1 MLQVTDPDIAYAE
14 QILFGRTGVFD
25 AERITFIKELN
36 TCDLQAVPGSGKTT
50 VLLAKLLI
58 LERYLPLDSKRGI
71 LVISHTNAAVDEI
84 RSKIAAHCPKLFSSP
99 NFVGTIQ
106 SFVDRFLAIPYYI
119 RLLKKKPYRID
130 DEIYAEKA
138 FQFSQVFLS
147 GFTRVEQNNAK
158 AYLNNNRNAST
169 IRLSPA
175 TTDDLLTNKYMGTA
189 LAVKKPRS
197 TPTTDWNATEKARV
211 SEWLMLFKLRLVGD
225 GYLCFDDAYWLA
237 TNYIVEFPRI
247 IPILQQRFAFV
258 FVDEMQDMDQ
268 HQYDLLETVF
278 TGVAATVSVFQ
289 RIGDKNQAIFS
300 DHVGAAEVW
309 VDRTVVHQL
318 NGSHRLTPLNAVIV
332 EKLAFSPIGVMG
344 HKKKDDGSAI
354 NILPHLLIYNDSNIT
369 GVVPKFA
376 SLIEQYHDSGDI
388 PPDSK
393 HPYKAV
399 CWNTQDEE
407 AKIRIRN
414 FYPSF
419 RKEHRKPKVNYDSL
433 ESHLYLFDAGSN
445 AMGTEMKNLSNALLR
460 VLRLE
465 EITDATGHSY
475 TKTSLNLFLQ
485 ENHHTFFETLR
496 LKFYIWSRDILRNR
510 QSATLTDIKLF
521 VPQVLAIFGKTQ
533 NHSTFFID
541 EDYTHTPPAATAV
554 IVNPNMHQANGFQVE
569 VTTVHA
575 SKGQTHTATLYLE
588 SYYQRTIAATPG
600 NYESERLS
608 GFMTGAVRP
617 SPIHDYVKQS
627 LKMAYVGFSRPTHF
641 LCFAVHEDRYNAKL
655 TGLSGSEWKVVR
667 V

>member
-1 MLQVTDPDIAYAE
+1 MPLVTDPDIAYAE
-14 QILFGRTGVFD
+14 QVLFGRVGVFD

-58 LERYLPLDSKRGI
+58 LERYLPLESKHGI

-84 RSKIAAHCPKLFSSP
+84 RSKIAVHCPKLFSSP

-130 DEIYAEKA
+130 DEIYNEKA
-138 FQFSQVFLS
+138 SQFSNVFLT
-147 GFTRVEQNNAK
+147 GFSSPEQNNAK
-158 AYLNNNRNAST
+158 AYLNNNRNAAT

-175 TTDDLLTNKYMGTA
+175 SPDDLLTAKYMGTA
-189 LAVKKPRS
+189 LSVKKPRS
-197 TPTTDWNATEKARV
+197 TPAKDWNAAEKARV
-211 SEWLMLFKLRLVGD
+211 LEWLMLFKLRLVSD

-237 TNYIVEFPRI
+237 SNYITEFPRI
-247 IPILQQRFAFV
+247 IDILQQRFAYV

-268 HQYDLLETVF
+268 NQYDLLETLF
-278 TGVAATVSVFQ
+278 TGAATAPVFQ

-300 DHVGAAEVW
+300 DNLGAAEVW
-309 VDRTVVHQL
+309 VNRPIVHEL

-332 EKLAFSPIGVMG
+332 EKLAFSPIGVVG
-344 HKKKDDGSAI
+344 HKKNDDGSVI
-354 NILPHLLIYNDSNIT
+354 NILPHLLVYNDSNIT

-376 SLIEQYHDSGDI
+376 SLIEQYHLSGEI
-388 PPDSK
+388 PLNSK

-407 AKIRIRN
+407 AKTRIRN
-414 FYPSF
+414 FYPSY
-419 RKEHRKPKVNYDSL
+419 RKEHRKPKVNYDSF
-433 ESHLYLFDAGSN
+433 ESYLYLYNTESKS
-445 AMGTEMKNLSNALLR
+445 MGTVMKNLLNALLR
-460 VLRLE
+460 ILRLE

-475 TKTSLNLFLQ
+475 TKTSLNQFLQ
-485 ENHHTFFETLR
+485 ENHGAFFETWRSKL
-496 LKFYIWSRDILRNR
+496 YTWSRDVLQNN
-510 QSATLTDIKLF
+510 QAATLSDVKLF
-521 VPQVLAIFGKTQ
+521 IAQLLTVFGKTQ
-533 NHSTFFID
+533 NHSTPFID
-541 EDYTHTPPAATAV
+541 EAYTHTPPAAAAV

-608 GFMTGAVRP
+608 DFMTGAARP
-617 SPIHDYVKQS
+617 VAVHDYVKQS

-641 LCFAVHEDRYNAKL
+641 LCFAVHENRYNAKL
-655 TGLSGSEWKVVR
+655 TGLSGSEWKVIR

>member
-1 MLQVTDPDIAYAE
+1 MLPVTDHDIAYAE

-58 LERYLPLDSKRGI
+58 LERYLPLDSKQGI

-84 RSKIAAHCPKLFSSP
+84 KNKIAVHCPKLFSSP

-130 DEIYAEKA
+130 DEIYNEKA
-138 FQFSQVFLS
+138 LQFSQVFLS

-158 AYLNNNRNAST
+158 AYLNNNRNAAT

-175 TTDDLLTNKYMGTA
+175 TPDDLLTNKYMGNV

-197 TPTTDWNATEKARV
+197 TPAADWNATEKARV
-211 SEWLMLFKLRLVGD
+211 LEWLMLYKLQLVKD

-237 TNYIVEFPRI
+237 VNYIAEFPRI

-258 FVDEMQDMDQ
+258 FVDEMQDLDQ

-278 TGVAATVSVFQ
+278 TGTAAMGPVFQ

-300 DHVGAAEVW
+300 DHAGAAEVW

-332 EKLAFSPIGVMG
+332 EKLAFSPISVTG
-344 HKKKDDGSAI
+344 HKKKADGSSI
-354 NILPHLLIYNDSNIT
+354 NILPHLLIYNDGNIT

-376 SLIEQYHDSGDI
+376 SLIEQFHVSGDI
-388 PPDSK
+388 PPDSE
-393 HPYKAV
+393 HPYKAL

-407 AKIRIRN
+407 AKTRIRN

-433 ESHLYLFDAGSN
+433 ESYLYLFDTASN
-445 AMGTEMKNLSNALLR
+445 AIGTVMKNLGNALLR
-460 VLRLE
+460 ILRLE
-465 EITDATGHSY
+465 DITDLTGHSY
-475 TKTSLNLFLQ
+475 TKTSLNQYLQ
-485 ENHHTFFETLR
+485 ENHPIFFETFR
-496 LKFYIWSRDILRNR
+496 LKFYTWSRDVLQNR
-510 QSATLTDIKLF
+510 QEAVLTDIKLF
-521 VPQVLAIFGKTQ
+521 IPQILAVFGKTQ
-533 NHSTFFID
+533 NHATPFID
-541 EDYTHTPPAATAV
+541 EAYIYTPAVASAV

-588 SYYQRTIAATPG
+588 SYYQKTIAATPG

-608 GFMTGAVRP
+608 GFMTGAARP
-617 SPIHDYVKQS
+617 SPVHDYVKQS